1 MNYDVDNTKNV
12 IAIKQ
17 KLKDSLN
24 NNFFKYLN
32 NKIKKNVDDCNYL
45 YTQVCYL
52 IKLFLLYEFEQNI
65 DINYN
70 LDELFIRFCF
80 KLIKNNNPDYILLE
94 SEKKDN
100 IKIRLLNFY
109 KEFNTQNIPFT
120 SPSDLDSIS
129 HITNSLSRDITT
141 NIKNNI
147 IINFYKYIKEF
158 IKINIK
164 LEFENNNFIVTKEI
178 IKDIFYDIINNTL
191 FSDSIFHEWIIKNK
205 KLIIPDF
212 NNDIIYIDSIK
223 NGMLN
228 HPKLLKNF
236 IIKYIKE
243 DEILNKICILNNI
256 KNNIKSIYNLIYDD
270 IVNNTLNS
278 NEIFHTW
285 IQNNILLIINNFN
298 SINYIDFDSK
308 LSTKPFIFIKNMLF
322 MNKNLEFNKSKKHY
336 QIIPLR
342 TNMSPKHI
350 PINTHALV
358 DILDSSYLSNIKNYY
373 HNDTSK
379 GIDVWNK
386 YFLFSSDF
394 IKNTIKKGF
403 IFSGLIQCQTL
414 KILYN
419 NIII

>member
-120 SPSDLDSIS
+120 CPSDLDSIS

-256 KNNIKSIYNLIYDD
+256 KNNIK
-270 IVNNTLNS
+270 
-278 NEIFHTW
+278 
-285 IQNNILLIINNFN
+285 
-298 SINYIDFDSK
+298 
-308 LSTKPFIFIKNMLF
+308 
-322 MNKNLEFNKSKKHY
+322 
-336 QIIPLR
+336 
-342 TNMSPKHI
+342 
-350 PINTHALV
+350 
-358 DILDSSYLSNIKNYY
+358 
-373 HNDTSK
+373 
-379 GIDVWNK
+379 
-386 YFLFSSDF
+386 
-394 IKNTIKKGF
+394 
-403 IFSGLIQCQTL
+403 
-414 KILYN
+414 
-419 NIII
+419 

>member
-236 IIKYIKE
+236 II
-243 DEILNKICILNNI
+243 
-256 KNNIKSIYNLIYDD
+256 
-270 IVNNTLNS
+270 
-278 NEIFHTW
+278 H
-285 IQNNILLIINNFN
+285 
-298 SINYIDFDSK
+298 
-308 LSTKPFIFIKNMLF
+308 
-322 MNKNLEFNKSKKHY
+322 
-336 QIIPLR
+336 
-342 TNMSPKHI
+342 
-350 PINTHALV
+350 
-358 DILDSSYLSNIKNYY
+358 
-373 HNDTSK
+373 
-379 GIDVWNK
+379 
-386 YFLFSSDF
+386 LFSF
-394 IKNTIKKGF
+394 KTP
-403 IFSGLIQCQTL
+403 
-414 KILYN
+414 
-419 NIII
+419 NIIIKN